1 MNEII
6 KELLAKAT
14 HTVTDYQCG
23 IDSSVTVIDQQLFAH
38 LVVREC
44 AEICLQVAE
53 RNLGKGNTERSAA
66 AIESAREIINRFEIK
81 PVA

>member
-1 MNEII
+1 MNAIL

-14 HTVTDYQCG
+14 YTVTDYECG
-23 IDSSVTVIDQQLFAH
+23 IDSSVTVIDQQLFAD
-38 LVVREC
+38 LVVRQC

-53 RNLGKGNTERSAA
+53 RNIGKGNTERSAA